1 MKICDLHTH
10 TNFSDGTF
18 SPSELIDEAVRKGL
32 SAIALTDHNNVGGI
46 AEFLSAAK
54 GKDVKAVA
62 GIEFST
68 DYGETELHMLG
79 LFLKPSVISRV
90 DEYASEVRKRKED
103 SNRLMVEKLRK
114 AGYDVDYDKIEARCG
129 GTMNRA
135 HIGEELF
142 RKGYTKSIQ
151 EAFST
156 VLAKKSPFYC
166 PVKRLDVFETIEFVR
181 SVGAVPVLAHPFL
194 DLDVGE
200 LREFLKKAVPC
211 GLIGME
217 TVYTTFTCEQ
227 TGIAKS
233 IALEFGLKQ
242 SGGSDFHGYR
252 KPDISLATG
261 RGNLVIPY
269 SFYENLNPE
278 SNG

>member
-18 SPSELIDEAVRKGL
+18 SPKELIDEAVKKGL

-46 AEFLSAAK
+46 AEFLDAAK
-54 GKDVKAVA
+54 DTGVKAVA

-68 DYGETELHMLG
+68 DYGETELHILG
-79 LFLKPSVISRV
+79 LFLKPEVISKV
-90 DEYASEVRKRKED
+90 DEYAYTVRKRKED
-103 SNRLMVEKLRK
+103 SNRLMVERLKK
-114 AGYDVDYDKIEARCG
+114 AGYDVDYDQIASRCG

-142 RKGYTKSIQ
+142 KKGYTKSIK
-151 EAFST
+151 ETFST
-156 VLAKKSPFYC
+156 ILSKSSPFYC
-166 PVKRLDVFETIEFVR
+166 PVKRLDVFETIEFIG

-194 DLDVGE
+194 DLTADE
-200 LREFLKKAVPC
+200 LRVFLKKAVPC
-211 GLIGME
+211 GLVGME
-217 TVYTTFTCEQ
+217 TVYSTYSQEQ
-227 TGIAKS
+227 TGIAKA
-233 IALEFGLKQ
+233 IALEFGLKE

-269 SFYENLNPE
+269 SFYESLNPE
-278 SNG
+278 NDG